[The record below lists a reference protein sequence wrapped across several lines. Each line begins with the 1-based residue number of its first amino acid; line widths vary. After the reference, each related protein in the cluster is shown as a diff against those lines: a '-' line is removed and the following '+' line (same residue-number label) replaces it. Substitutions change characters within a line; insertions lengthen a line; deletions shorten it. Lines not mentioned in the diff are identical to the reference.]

1 VALLCKLYRVTPAGF
16 YAWRSR
22 GVSRRARDDEKLL
35 GQIRSIFDSSGGYYG
50 SPRIHGVLQQRGI
63 GVGRKRVSRL
73 MREAGLRAKSWQPN
87 RSKAGTR
94 RFFGELP
101 NRQLGLTTTRPDQV
115 WVGDVTYI
123 KVAQRWYYLAVVLD
137 KHSRRILGWRMAKH
151 RDLSLT
157 IAAFNDAIVR
167 RQPERGLIFHS
178 DRGVEYA
185 GYGFRDRLSRLGV
198 VQSMKRPKV
207 ITDNAHAESF
217 FKSLKTELLRERRF
231 EKEGHLRSALKRYIP
246 YYNRT
251 RAHSALGFRSPIDYE
266 RLAA

>member
-1 VALLCKLYRVTPAGF
+1 MKLLCSLYGVSPAGF
-16 YAWRSR
+16 YAWRMR
-22 GVSRRARDDEKLL
+22 GVSQRAREDERLL
-35 GQIRSIFDSSGGYYG
+35 AQIRAIFDTSSGFYG
-50 SPRIHGVLQQRGI
+50 SPRIHGVLRQRGVCI
-63 GVGRKRVSRL
+63 GRKRVSRI
-73 MREAGLRAKSWQPN
+73 MREAGLQARSWRPN
-87 RSKAGTR
+87 RSKAATR

-101 NRQLGLTTTRPDQV
+101 NRQLGLTTTAPDQI

-123 KVAQRWYYLAVVLD
+123 KVASRWHYLAVVLD
-137 KHSRRILGWRMAKH
+137 KHSRRILGWRLGKR

-157 IAAFNDAIVR
+157 TAAFNDAVLR

-185 GYGFRDRLSRLGV
+185 GYGYRDRLARLGV

-217 FKSLKTELLRERRF
+217 FRSLKTELLRGRRF
-231 EKEGHLRSALKRYIP
+231 ETEAPLRAALQRYIP

-251 RAHSALGFRSPIDYE
+251 RVHTSLGFKSPIDYE